1 MVGKIIGKILDEDN
15 VSIPSATVY
24 LSDSNGNLINQT
36 SKVKAD
42 LDGNYTLVVPSINS
56 GANISV
62 LAGGYPS
69 KTIPISADLYSK
81 SPNETATINVVM
93 EIRSQLLPEFTLSGK
108 DAYECYRK
116 GGTWDEVNKTCTK
129 RSWLGKN
136 KWWLFGAGIL
146 LASITTYLVVKN
158 NKK

>member
-36 SKVKAD
+36 SKVRAD

-56 GANISV
+56 GANIRV
-62 LAGGYPS
+62 IAGGFPS
-69 KTIPISADLYSK
+69 KIIPISADLYSK
-81 SPNETATINVVM
+81 SNNETATINVVM
-93 EIRSQLLPEFTLSGK
+93 EIKSQLIPEFTLSGK

-116 GGTWDEVNKTCTK
+116 GGTWDNVNKTCTK
-129 RSWLGKN
+129 KNWFVKN
-136 KWWLFGAGIL
+136 KWWLIGTGIL
-146 LASITTYLVVKN
+146 LAAITTYLVVKR